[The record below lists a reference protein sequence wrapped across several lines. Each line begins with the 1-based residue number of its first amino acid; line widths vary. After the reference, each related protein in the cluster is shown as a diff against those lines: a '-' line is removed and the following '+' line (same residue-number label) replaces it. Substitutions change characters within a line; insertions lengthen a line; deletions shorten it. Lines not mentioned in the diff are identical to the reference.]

1 MASEFDE
8 ILKQIKELKAAQAK
22 NQNVDPNTEAYKEA
36 NKELQKSLNLLKQ
49 KIKDER
55 VANNLTEEQTK
66 QLNGQVSSLQKV
78 NNELSSALTLNKKIA
93 TTFGQHGKDLVKY
106 LGHIGMWFEK
116 GQQIATEYF
125 SIQRNIGL
133 SAGMQKSMTYD
144 IQKAVPD
151 IIRMGGKLED
161 IGAMYEGISD
171 QSGRVTSLRKEE
183 LLAIEAIAKGTE
195 IYSGDI
201 AKMAEQMGN
210 VGINAEKA
218 AEYVNQIFVESQS
231 MGLNATKVVSV
242 LQSNMQKLS
251 NYSFANGVKGMTQM
265 AKQAVSMRMEVSDLL
280 GMSENLYN
288 PEQAIESAAELQ
300 LMGGEIAKAFGDPFE
315 TMYLARNKPEEL
327 AKRVQDMTT
336 NMLQFNEQSG
346 EFELPPEARQQLNF
360 AAEKLGLSK
369 DNMIEMARQ
378 SGKLREIKM
387 NLGGNAFEEETLQG
401 LAGLAKFRD
410 GKWVVD
416 HKGTEIE
423 LGDASKIEDA
433 MADGLLDAP
442 KTEKDALLTIAQNT
456 MNLDEM
462 TSAIRESIEFK
473 AATETGIYEKSME
486 VLKPGIDHFEKKAE
500 QSLDLVLE
508 SIEKGAGGI
517 AGMIERSLG
526 SPDSGD
532 NVITKAVDKTFGTFN
547 KAIEEQMMEGGI
559 NPETMVIKAATKV
572 IVNGSIDDREDV
584 MINGGNDTIVS
595 GPAGTFKLHK
605 EDQYVTGA
613 GGSLLAGTDL
623 FGDSMN
629 KVSTTTGNNTTLN
642 VNGTIDVRG
651 PQGTIA
657 QFSRDEV
664 KKLVMQVMAGDVA
677 SGGKTSN
684 KSAQYQST

>member
-1 MASEFDE
+1 MAAAQFDKILEE
-8 ILKQIKELKAAQAK
+8 IKKLKAAQSK
-22 NQNVDPNTEAYKEA
+22 NQTLDPSSDEYKEQNKQLRDQLNLLQEKIDKKEKSGA
-36 NKELQKSLNLLKQ
+36 LTTQEANQLSNQVDQLKKVNKEL
-49 KIKDER
+49 
-55 VANNLTEEQTK
+55 A
-66 QLNGQVSSLQKV
+66 
-78 NNELSSALTLNKKIA
+78 SALTLNKKIA
-93 TTFGQHGKDLVKY
+93 DTFGKHGKDLVTY
-106 LGHIGMWFEK
+106 LGHLGMWFEK

-133 SAGMQKSMTYD
+133 SEGMQKNMTHS
-144 IQKAVPD
+144 IHQAVPE

-171 QSGRVTSLRKEE
+171 QSGRISSLRKEE

-195 IYSGDI
+195 IYAGDI

-210 VGINAEKA
+210 VGVNAEKA
-218 AEYVNQIFVESQS
+218 AEYVNQIFVDSQK

-242 LQSNMQKLS
+242 LQSNMQRLS

-265 AKQAVSMRMEVSDLL
+265 AKQAVSMRMEVSELL
-280 GMSENLYN
+280 GMAENLYN

-416 HKGTEIE
+416 HKGTEIA
-423 LGDASKIEDA
+423 LSDASQIEDA
-433 MADGLLDAP
+433 MKDGLLDAP

-462 TSAIRESIEFK
+462 TSAIKESIEFK
-473 AATETGIYEKSME
+473 AASESEIYERSME
-486 VLKPGIDHFEKKAE
+486 VLKPGITHFEEKAS
-500 QSLDLVLE
+500 QSLDLVMKTMNE
-508 SIEKGAGGI
+508 GVGGI
-517 AGMIERSLG
+517 GGVIERSLG

-547 KAIEEQMMEGGI
+547 KAIEEQLMKGGI
-559 NPETMVIKAATKV
+559 NPETMLVNAT
-572 IVNGSIDDREDV
+572 GSIIINGTIAEKEDV
-584 MINGGNDTIVS
+584 FLNSGNSTIVS
-595 GPAGTFKLHK
+595 GPAGTFKLHD
-605 EDQYVTGA
+605 EDKYAVGA
-613 GGSLLAGTDL
+613 GGSLVAGTDL
-623 FGDSMN
+623 FGN
-629 KVSTTTGNNTTLN
+629 GLNNVGNQGGGNSNITLN
-642 VNGTIDVRG
+642 GEVKITGAAGAIASIKAGELRKMVIDIINQKDRNGGTI
-651 PQGTIA
+651 T
-657 QFSRDEV
+657 S
-664 KKLVMQVMAGDVA
+664 KQVYD
-677 SGGKTSN
+677 S
-684 KSAQYQST
+684 